1 LLDNRGI
8 TCGQPG
14 GWYAQGRVRQRIADF
29 LRSSTE
35 ALSERDFRLL
45 WIGQTGSAI
54 GDALVG
60 VALAFAVL
68 GVGGSAADLG
78 LVFAAFSLPR
88 VVLTLAGGV
97 WSDRLPRQRVM
108 VACDLVRAAGQGIVA
123 PLLITGNA
131 QIWHLIALAVVMGG
145 AAAFFIPAS
154 VGLMPQVV
162 SRARV
167 QQANAL
173 VSISQSGAH
182 IFGPLLAG
190 LIVATIGPGWAFAI
204 DGASFLVS
212 AGFLLAMHLP
222 PIAVAA
228 RRSFVAELAD
238 GWREVI
244 SRKWVVASIL
254 TFSLSNVSLG
264 AFQVLGPLVALRD
277 LGGAA
282 AWGVVVT
289 GGAIGGLIGGA
300 VALRWKPA
308 RPLVPGFGLMVL
320 AQIQLL
326 LLIPPFPAPVLAIG
340 SMITIAAIVISNTFW
355 DTMLQQ
361 HIPAQVLSRV
371 SSYDWMGS
379 LIFQPLAFA
388 AVGPLSEV
396 IGVEATLV
404 VAATI
409 GVVVNAGVLL
419 VPSVRRL
426 RRLEGEAWIQRTDVP
441 TAAGEPTE
449 PPLSPAGG

>member
-1 LLDNRGI
+1 MSG
-8 TCGQPG
+8 C
-14 GWYAQGRVRQRIADF
+14 YAPLRVRQRIADF

-45 WIGQTGSAI
+45 WIGQTGSAV

-68 GVGGSAADLG
+68 RVGGSATDLG
-78 LVFAAFSLPR
+78 LVFAAFAAPR
-88 VVLTLAGGV
+88 VVFTLAGGV

-108 VACDLVRAAGQGIVA
+108 VACDVVRAAAQAVVA

-131 QIWHLIALAVVMGG
+131 ETWHLIGLAVVMGS
-145 AAAFFIPAS
+145 ASAFFTPAS

-162 SRARV
+162 SKARV

-173 VSISQSGAH
+173 VSISQSAAH

-204 DGASFLVS
+204 DGVSFLVS
-212 AGFLLAMHLP
+212 AGFLLAMRP
-222 PIAVAA
+222 APVVVPV
-228 RRSFVAELAD
+228 RQSFLAELGD
-238 GWREVI
+238 GWREVV
-244 SRKWVVASIL
+244 SRGWVIACIL
-254 TFSLSNVSLG
+254 TFSLSNVSLA

-282 AWGVVVT
+282 AWGVVVG

-300 VALRWKPA
+300 ASLRWRPA
-308 RPLVPGFGLMVL
+308 RPLVPGFLLMIL
-320 AQIQLL
+320 AQFQLL
-326 LLIPPFPAPVLAIG
+326 LLIPPFPAPVVAVG
-340 SMITIAAIVISNTFW
+340 AMITLAAIVISNTFW

-361 HIPAQVLSRV
+361 HIPAQALSRV

-379 LIFQPLAFA
+379 LIFQPVAFA
-388 AVGPLSEV
+388 AIGPLSEV
-396 IGVEATLV
+396 IGIEWTLLVAT
-404 VAATI
+404 AI
-409 GVVVNAGVLL
+409 GVAVNAAVLL

-426 RRLEGEAWIQRTDVP
+426 RRLDGAPSVHRAEVNA
-441 TAAGEPTE
+441 AAGEPTE
-449 PPLSPAGG
+449 PPLTQAGS

>member
-1 LLDNRGI
+1 L
-8 TCGQPG
+8 
-14 GWYAQGRVRQRIADF
+14 RVRERIGDF

-45 WIGQTGSAI
+45 WIGQTGSAV

-78 LVFAAFSLPR
+78 LVFAAFALPR
-88 VVLTLAGGV
+88 VIFTLAGGV

-108 VACDLVRAAGQGIVA
+108 VACDLVRAAGQAVVA

-131 QIWHLIALAVVMGG
+131 ETWHLIGLALVMGS
-145 AAAFFIPAS
+145 ASAFFTPAS
-154 VGLMPQVV
+154 VGLMPQVA
-162 SRARV
+162 SRARL

-173 VSISQSGAH
+173 VSISQSAAH

-204 DGASFLVS
+204 DGVSFLLS
-212 AGFLLAMHLP
+212 AGFLLAMRVP
-222 PIAVAA
+222 PAPVAD
-228 RRSFVAELAD
+228 RRSFVTELQD

-244 SRKWVVASIL
+244 SRSWVVACIL

-264 AFQVLGPLVALRD
+264 AFQVLGPLVASRE

-282 AWGVVVT
+282 AWGVVLT
-289 GGAIGGLIGGA
+289 GGAVGGLIGGA
-300 VALRWKPA
+300 VSLRWKPA
-308 RPLVPGFGLMVL
+308 RPLVPGFLLMIL
-320 AQIQLL
+320 AQVQLV
-326 LLIPPFPAPVLAIG
+326 LLIPPFPTPILALG
-340 SMITIAAIVISNTFW
+340 ALITIAAIVISNTFW

-361 HIPAQVLSRV
+361 RIPPQALSRV

-379 LIFQPLAFA
+379 LILQPIAFA
-388 AVGPLSEV
+388 SIGPLSEV
-396 IGVEATLV
+396 IGIERTLV
-404 VAATI
+404 VAAAI
-409 GVVVNAGVLL
+409 GVAVNAGVLL

-426 RRLEGEAWIQRTDVP
+426 RRLEGPPASHRAEVTA
-441 TAAGEPTE
+441 AAGEATE
-449 PPLSPAGG
+449 PPLTPAGS